1 MAIRAAES
9 ELEARLAN
17 KTLTQAATE
26 ALAQAFGCS
35 PFESRAIVATLEELY
50 ASVWRSPTHVQ
61 PGQMVVLA
69 IADGEPPG
77 KPLRECE
84 LKPILITVHSP
95 EDDVLRAKVSGR
107 AAIPAIRQAQLQRI
121 AAEALAQGAYLTV
134 EDVALRILNC
144 GTRTIEADLQYLR
157 QQGIT
162 VPLRGQQADI
172 GRGVSHKVQVIR
184 LALQRRLPSEIAQRL
199 HHSVEAVERYLT
211 DFTAVAT
218 LLAAGWSVETIS
230 FVRRLSL
237 SLVREYAAL
246 YQAAQTSDQRTALA
260 DLLRDWA
267 PEEKG
272 GLGEAPR

>member
-9 ELEARLAN
+9 ELGARLTN
-17 KTLTQAATE
+17 KTLTQAAIE
-26 ALAQAFGCS
+26 ALAQAFNCS

-69 IADGEPPG
+69 IADHEPPG
-77 KPLRECE
+77 KPLRDCE
-84 LKPILITVHSP
+84 MKPIIITLHGS
-95 EDDVLRAKVSGR
+95 EDDTLRARVSGR
-107 AAIPAIRQAQLQRI
+107 AVIPAIRQAQLQRI

-184 LALQRRLPSEIAQRL
+184 LALQRQLPSEIAQRL

-218 LLAAGWSVETIS
+218 LLAADWSVETIS

-237 SLVREYAAL
+237 GLVREYAEL
-246 YQAAQTSDQRTALA
+246 YQAAQTSAQRAALA

-267 PEEKG
+267 PEKKG
-272 GLGEAPR
+272 GLEEVQR

>member
-1 MAIRAAES
+1 MGVRETEV
-9 ELEARLAN
+9 ELEGRLAG
-17 KTLTQAATE
+17 KTLAQAATG
-26 ALAQAFGCS
+26 ALEQEFGCS

-69 IADGEPPG
+69 VAAGEPPG

-95 EDDVLRAKVSGR
+95 EDDALRAAMAGR
-107 AAIPAIRQAQLQRI
+107 AAIPAVRQAQIQRI
-121 AAEALAQGAYLTV
+121 AAEAMAQGTYLTV
-134 EDVALRILNC
+134 EDLALRILNC
-144 GTRTIEADLQYLR
+144 GTRTIEADLQVLR
-157 QQGIT
+157 RRGIS

-172 GRGVSHKVQVIR
+172 GRTVSHKVQVIR
-184 LALQRRLPSEIAQRL
+184 LALQRRLPHEIAQRL

-218 LLAAGWSVETIS
+218 LLAEGWPVETIS

-237 SLVREYAAL
+237 GLVREYAAL
-246 YQAAQTSDQRTALA
+246 YQDAQTPEQRAALA
-260 DLLRDWA
+260 DLLRNWA

-272 GLGEAPR
+272 GPGEGQP